1 MKGKF
6 KCFALALFLTGACSG
21 FSQGYIIPNGVTSYG
36 FQAGIGY
43 SIIVVH
49 DPSDPTGSY
58 TGFSL
63 NPISANTFQFDPIV
77 DVGVRVFEV
86 SPNDPIT
93 ATTILAADYPELTFS
108 ETSDYTFAPNV
119 PFYLALYTGNENFH
133 PPNDIYT
140 DPIFGWAELE
150 NVNGSIQLL
159 NSALEYQGTGIYAG
173 TQTIIQP
180 VPEPDELALV
190 ALCALLLASIKRRSS
205 LAAK

>member
-1 MKGKF
+1 MKGQF
-6 KCFALALFLTGACSG
+6 KLFALALFLIGACSG
-21 FSQGYIIPNGVTSYG
+21 FSQGYIIPNGVTFDG
-36 FQAGIGY
+36 FQEGLGY

-49 DPSDPTGSY
+49 DPSNPTGSY
-58 TGFSL
+58 TGFFL
-63 NPISANTFQFDPIV
+63 NPINPNTFQFDPIV

-108 ETSDYTFAPNV
+108 ETAGYTFAPNV

-133 PPNDIYT
+133 PPNDIYA

-159 NSALEYQGTGIYAG
+159 NSALEYQGAGIYAG
-173 TQTIIQP
+173 TQTVIQP
-180 VPEPDELALV
+180 VPEPGEFALA
-190 ALCALLLASIKRRSS
+190 ALGALLLASVKRPT